1 MNPLDSVTK
10 LEKRVSVI
18 IFLARPYPI
27 WLPGDLARVV
37 IKRRR
42 WLQITFIYSHLI
54 FILISFSS
62 LTLESYS
69 LQLKLQLEQW
79 PLTGS
84 LPATCRSMIQ
94 TAAHNYRAFSL
105 RHITWWTYLQDTSSY
120 LPRNSF
126 SQIIRLKSTLLRKLS
141 DDRLRV
147 PLKRSLAQFSKR
159 DPLIIRRLPAL
170 VFFRTRVFNKLVLM
184 RLPCSSLW
192 FLISIY
198 SLRDWVS
205 LFYSFYFTVSLFT
218 AAIYSRCLQSF
229 VRVGEKSL

>member
-1 MNPLDSVTK
+1 MN
-10 LEKRVSVI
+10 VSSRY
-18 IFLARPYPI
+18 F
-27 WLPGDLARVV
+27 
-37 IKRRR
+37 
-42 WLQITFIYSHLI
+42 
-54 FILISFSS
+54 
-62 LTLESYS
+62 
-69 LQLKLQLEQW
+69 
-79 PLTGS
+79 
-84 LPATCRSMIQ
+84 
-94 TAAHNYRAFSL
+94 
-105 RHITWWTYLQDTSSY
+105 SY

-126 SQIIRLKSTLLRKLS
+126 SQIIRLKSTLLRTLS

-205 LFYSFYFTVSLFT
+205 ILQSLYLQRLFTVVV
-218 AAIYSRCLQSF
+218 YSRLFES
-229 VRVGEKSL
+229 EKSRSSLSNNKNQHLRKFLIETIL